1 MRRRLTLTLAVLLTL
16 LAPLCTAAVTRTD
29 PNRAS
34 ATGLAHSAHPQKS
47 QLNHRSHA
55 SQARVVTRAH
65 QLIGHPYRRGGSS
78 VTSGFD
84 CSGLLVYLFRTEAGI
99 KLPRTTGEMIHGSG
113 SRVGRSALKPGDVV
127 FFNHNGRGNT
137 SHAGL
142 YVGNGQLIHALS
154 SGERIRLD
162 SLANHYWQNSY
173 ITARRFRG

>member
-1 MRRRLTLTLAVLLTL
+1 MRQLLILTMAGLLTL
-16 LAPLCTAAVTRTD
+16 VAPLCIAAVTRTES
-29 PNRAS
+29 NHAS
-34 ATGLAHSAHPQKS
+34 APCLVHSAHPQKS

-55 SQARVVTRAH
+55 NEARVVTRAH
-65 QLIGHPYRRGGSS
+65 QLIGRPYRRGGSS

-99 KLPRTTGEMIHGSG
+99 KLPRTTGEMIQGSG

-137 SHAGL
+137 SHVGL

-162 SLANHYWQNSY
+162 SLANRYWQRSY